1 MQGAGDGTVVDV
13 GHRWKTSA
21 ECGLGC
27 DAMWLTEGTESMGLA
42 LMPEL
47 VVLGL
52 SWRTARHCCPIP
64 GIMAN

>member
-27 DAMWLTEGTESMGLA
+27 DAMWLAEGTESMGLG
-42 LMPEL
+42 LIPEL
-47 VVLGL
+47 GCWV
-52 SWRTARHCCPIP
+52 
-64 GIMAN
+64 